1 MSATH
6 DGIGSMSDTDE
17 AAPPPK
23 KKGKIKKLLMIGI
36 GATVLLGGGAA
47 AGIYA
52 SGYGLGAKG
61 GPAIDPD
68 RPELVL
74 RDGKKVPGP
83 PHEAPPA
90 DPAKYKASYY
100 TLDQAFT
107 SNMRDTDGI
116 VQVGLGVS
124 TFYDSRVIDAMK
136 DNEVPVR
143 SAILMTLADQDSF
156 VITTPAGKKALQ
168 KQLTDTINGV
178 LRSKTGYGGIDNVYF
193 TNFIIQ

>member
-1 MSATH
+1 
-6 DGIGSMSDTDE
+6 MSDTQE

-23 KKGKIKKLLMIGI
+23 KQGKLKQVLLLGV

-52 SGYGLGAKG
+52 SGYGLGHA
-61 GPAIDPD
+61 GPVEDPN
-68 RPELVL
+68 RPKLVL
-74 RDGKKVPGP
+74 RDGKEMAGAPR
-83 PHEAPPA
+83 EAAPA
-90 DPAKYKASYY
+90 DPARYKARYY
-100 TLDQAFT
+100 TLEQPFT

-116 VQVGLGVS
+116 MQVGLGVS

-136 DNEVPVR
+136 DNEIPVR

-156 VITTPAGKKALQ
+156 VVATPEGKKALQ

-178 LRSKTGYGGIDNVYF
+178 LRARTGYGGIDNVYF
-193 TNFIIQ
+193 TTFIIQ